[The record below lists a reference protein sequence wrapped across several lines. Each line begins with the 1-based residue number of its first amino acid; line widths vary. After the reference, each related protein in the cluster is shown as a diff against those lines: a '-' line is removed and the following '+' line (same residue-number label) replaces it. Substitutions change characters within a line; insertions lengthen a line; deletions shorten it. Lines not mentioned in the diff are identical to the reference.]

1 MKKNIN
7 DFNLM
12 KQRKEPITWITA
24 YSYPFAMAAEK
35 AGIEMILIG
44 DSGGMV
50 ELGYNTTNPV
60 SMDDMLSFAR
70 AVRRGAPDTFLVG
83 DMPQGSYETSCEE
96 AVRNAGVAALNGGG
110 GPGDSIPNIGVS
122 NGVINDG
129 GYAFGSYDLNF
140 GAAPDLET
148 VAVGGEGLPASAY
161 VPNLTSPGPGS
172 TAPQD
177 QPEYVGT
184 LPEKGNEYGSG
195 VGAESP
201 SISTPQIASQKIG
214 SYIMGRS
221 YLGSDGRT

>member
-1 MKKNIN
+1 MPT
-7 DFNLM
+7 L
-12 KQRKEPITWITA
+12 RTA
-24 YSYPFAMAAEK
+24 T
-35 AGIEMILIG
+35 
-44 DSGGMV
+44 V
-50 ELGYNTTNPV
+50 V
-60 SMDDMLSFAR
+60 
-70 AVRRGAPDTFLVG
+70 
-83 DMPQGSYETSCEE
+83 PQGPPGDGGFGHRNDVNIRSMFRSPLGTTYSEE

-129 GYAFGSYDLNF
+129 GHAFGSYDLNF